1 MNVHSFEEELV
12 KRDELICWEQ
22 LVGDLLL
29 VLEQSVFTPMEHAA
43 GRVSHQWQ
51 WRGLYVAQH
60 LIRFPS
66 TNQADDVGVHI
77 GYQQHTAARKERA
90 ETSVG
95 GEPRSTPSRVTARR
109 RL

>member
-1 MNVHSFEEELV
+1 MNMPLCEEELV

-29 VLEQSVFTPMEHAA
+29 VLEQSVFTTSEHAA
-43 GRVSHQWQ
+43 CIVSHQWG
-51 WRGLYVAQH
+51 GLYVQVAQH

-77 GYQQHTAARKERA
+77 G
-90 ETSVG
+90 
-95 GEPRSTPSRVTARR
+95 
-109 RL
+109 